1 MVVVGTKPD
10 EYLLEVDSATNTM
23 RKIQFDEKRI
33 TVAQNT
39 VKFARIFRAKNE
51 NLHAAVQQKYQECIS
66 NV

>member
-1 MVVVGTKPD
+1 
-10 EYLLEVDSATNTM
+10 M
-23 RKIQFDEKRI
+23 RKIQFDEKRL

-66 NV
+66 KTSMYILNYGYIFFLKNSVI